1 VAGAPHTSTGDLTG
15 QGSTLAGTAAHI
27 AKHATTGD
35 LLGAGAALAGTAARV
50 AGAVTHVTSGALIGQ
65 GAAIDGTAKGS
76 GEIDGGYMPERRRY
90 VAVKRGKKYLLF
102 DDQEQADEFL
112 LAEAAA
118 QENATKPRKVRRK
131 GPKPPTA
138 KVSIDT
144 EEIAPLLRKYAPNVD
159 LDRMIRAH
167 EFEQVLQAK
176 VRALMAQDD
185 DEAEFLLMVA

>member
-1 VAGAPHTSTGDLTG
+1 M
-15 QGSTLAGTAAHI
+15 
-27 AKHATTGD
+27 
-35 LLGAGAALAGTAARV
+35 
-50 AGAVTHVTSGALIGQ
+50 AVTHSTASRDLATNAVVDQLDGAGSKLVFRITGSTV
-65 GAAIDGTAKGS
+65 GAPQ
-76 GEIDGGYMPERRRY
+76 DGGYIEQKRRY

-102 DDQEQADEFL
+102 ADQEEADEFL

-131 GPKPPTA
+131 GPKTPVA

-176 VRALMAQDD
+176 ARALMAQDD